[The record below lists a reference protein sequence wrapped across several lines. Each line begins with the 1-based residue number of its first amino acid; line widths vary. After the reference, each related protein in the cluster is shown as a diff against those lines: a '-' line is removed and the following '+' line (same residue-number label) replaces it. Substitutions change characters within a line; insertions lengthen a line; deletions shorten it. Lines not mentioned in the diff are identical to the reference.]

1 MLQAS
6 LQDCLSL
13 DPFAFQQDGLTAS
26 GVDVGRGQV
35 AQAFMVAPV
44 IVVLDEGFDL
54 GPEISR
60 HIVVFQQDAVLQ
72 RLMPALDLA
81 LRHGMIRSATAVL
94 HAAAF
99 EPFRQIA
106 GDVARPI
113 VGQKPGP
120 MNDIG
125 LIEISSL
132 QGQVQS
138 LGDVARRHGCAELPG
153 HDVA

>member
-1 MLQAS
+1 MVLQAS
-6 LQDCLSL
+6 LQDCLSF

-26 GVDVGRGQV
+26 GVDVSRGQV

-54 GPEISR
+54 RLEVAR
-60 HIVVFQQDAVLQ
+60 EVVMLQQDAVLERQ
-72 RLMPALDLA
+72 VPALDLA
-81 LRHGMIRSATAVL
+81 LRHGMIRSATAML

-113 VGQKPGP
+113 VGQKPGA
-120 MNDIG
+120 ITT
-125 LIEISSL
+125 L
-132 QGQVQS
+132 
-138 LGDVARRHGCAELPG
+138 A
-153 HDVA
+153 